1 MSLDLDRRAPFD
13 IYVDAPPDHVAVLL
27 VTQQVPWAGD
37 VRGTFTASVSGT
49 SFELAGGSR
58 TPIAGL
64 IPRGRGQLVAEGS
77 GTRVTGEVWL
87 PAEARTAG
95 RTLTLRLLA
104 GSVGFAGVL
113 WLGGAPASL
122 FAIFLPFLAFLTL
135 FNSAS
140 AVAHAVELREAL
152 AAGLGERLGADRAS
166 LRTADGSP
174 IHAAPATTTTTASAR
189 PALRAT
195 NP

>member
-1 MSLDLDRRAPFD
+1 MSLDLDRRAPID
-13 IYVDAPPDHVAVLL
+13 LYVDAPPDHVAVLL
-27 VTQQVPWAGD
+27 VNQQVPWAGD

-64 IPRGRGQLVAEGS
+64 IARGRGELVEEGS